1 MEQSKQQPKGK
12 KEEIDKEAMA
22 AAKKAH
28 DSAKG
33 NNKIVRK

>member
-1 MEQSKQQPKGK
+1 MEQSKQQPKKVK
-12 KEEIDKEAMA
+12 KDIDFEALE

-28 DSAKG
+28 EAAKG